1 MEQVLYKEAL
11 ASVFEGAIKQTYEV
25 ADQECRATE
34 HRSMIQAAKKSG
46 GDMYVV
52 SIFNCIRNYLLK

>member
-34 HRSMIQAAKKSG
+34 HRSMIQAAKKAACMFYPFSTALEII
-46 GDMYVV
+46 Y
-52 SIFNCIRNYLLK
+52 

>member
-25 ADQECRATE
+25 AECRATE
-34 HRSMIQAAKKSG
+34 HRWMIQAAKKAAETCMFYPFSTALEII
-46 GDMYVV
+46 Y
-52 SIFNCIRNYLLK
+52 